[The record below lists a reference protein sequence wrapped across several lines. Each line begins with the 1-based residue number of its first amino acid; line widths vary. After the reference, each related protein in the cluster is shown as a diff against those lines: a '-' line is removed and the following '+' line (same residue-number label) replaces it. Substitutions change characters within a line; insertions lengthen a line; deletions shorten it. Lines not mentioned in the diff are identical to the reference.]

1 MSFNSSFGGG
11 NFDADE
17 ARYNRQN
24 RINQPEFPPTQ
35 SSDDSIFNPSP
46 INSQTGGDMGNNDI
60 FSTGTGGGTGN
71 GAFDIFNT
79 NPVGDPSMMTQ
90 QGLQQQSGNGQDI
103 EDKFFKAVGEGAKET
118 ANFFKDFGKSFQGLP
133 FSYWQH
139 YGRIVMIVGIVFFFI
154 GIVGRIAGW
163 KSGLQ
168 CAIGGCLAGAIGVF
182 TFLAMTE
189 KVKNSDD
196 SNEPVFD
203 GESQI
208 QDTMNAMPDDFGF
221 EGEQESWGSD
231 SGDGWGDTGDDWEND
246 SDWSDTD
253 DYGDDYGDD
262 DGDWDFDSVN
272 QGADE
277 GMNAD
282 EAFNS
287 IQDVPMG
294 MYTRQYLYDNF
305 CKVLPTITPG
315 FSHMVDIDED
325 DDEFLYWG
333 DKLRE
338 AAQVAGC
345 KEDYLPELSRLQK
358 NLFTI
363 ILTCDRPNG
372 FSGEKV
378 SAELA
383 NIYAYK
389 DDGSLDD
396 KVYATFVNVGMSCII
411 TIFSGNTEMITVKDT
426 YSEVRD
432 FILDSKNYIPVVL
445 GVDQLGK
452 VICCDFKKIE
462 SCIIAGMPR
471 SGKSWTVQS
480 VITQM
485 CAFVPPSELIFYI
498 IDPKAETSDFRSF
511 KLPHVKKFAC
521 RYTQETGG
529 IVNPDKE
536 EILATLDYIVNKEAP
551 RRKKMIGSA
560 DCVNIWDYRK
570 KYPDVKLP
578 LLYVIIDEAV
588 TLAEDM
594 GKEEKRVYQGYVTQI
609 ITQFPNLGIRA
620 FLIPHVVKN
629 DIIKKTATDSMKCRI
644 SVNGSPDHIESSTGT
659 KQKDFKFKLSHVG
672 DMAVYM
678 PEIQRQTMFV
688 HSAILSDSNEKNN
701 DIFDYLRRCWAKFE
715 PDEVADSVAAKAD
728 IEKENKALLDDFD
741 KKFNDDDDLLDMF

>member
-1 MSFNSSFGGG
+1 MSFNDTFG

-24 RINQPEFPPTQ
+24 RINQPEVPPTQ
-35 SSDDSIFNPSP
+35 TDDSIFNPSP
-46 INSQTGGDMGNNDI
+46 INSQLGGDNAG
-60 FSTGTGGGTGN
+60 GN
-71 GAFDIFNT
+71 GDIFNSG
-79 NPVGDPSMMTQ
+79 VGGNGSFGAFGGSPQ
-90 QGLQQQSGNGQDI
+90 QGQDIFGAGGQLQPQQQQGDDI
-103 EDKFFKAVGEGAKET
+103 EDKFYKAVGVGAKGT

-133 FSYWQH
+133 LSYWQK
-139 YGRIVMIVGIVFFFI
+139 YGKNVMWVGIACFFVGIVGKF
-154 GIVGRIAGW
+154 VGW
-163 KSGLQ
+163 QSGLQ
-168 CAIGGCLAGAIGVF
+168 CAVGGCLAGAIGVF
-182 TFLAMTE
+182 TFMMMTE
-189 KVKNSDD
+189 KIKNGDD
-196 SNEPVFD
+196 EGEIGFD
-203 GESQI
+203 GEDQI
-208 QDTMNAMPDDFGF
+208 QDTMNAMPDDMGWDATPDQ
-221 EGEQESWGSD
+221 GWGSSD
-231 SGDGWGDTGDDWEND
+231 DFGDTSGDDDFGDDFGDDYE
-246 SDWSDTD
+246 D
-253 DYGDDYGDD
+253 DYGDNEDD
-262 DGDWDFDSVN
+262 DWDFSSTVS
-272 QGADE
+272 QGASE
-277 GMNAD
+277 GMSAD

-287 IQDVPMG
+287 TQEVPIG

-315 FSHMVDIDED
+315 FSHMQEIDED
-325 DDEFLYWG
+325 SDDFLYWG

-345 KEDYLPELSRLQK
+345 KEDYLPELQRLQK

-363 ILTCDRPNG
+363 ILTCDRPQG
-372 FSGEKV
+372 FKAEQV
-378 SAELA
+378 SEELA

-389 DDGSLDD
+389 DDGTLDD
-396 KVYATFVNVGMSCII
+396 KVYATYVNVGLSCII
-411 TIFSGNTEMITVKDT
+411 TIFNGNTEMITVKDT
-426 YSEVRD
+426 YSEVKD
-432 FILDSKNYIPVVL
+432 FILDSKNYLPVVL

-452 VICCDFKKIE
+452 VICCDFKKVE

-485 CAFVPPSELIFYI
+485 CAFVSPSELIFYI
-498 IDPKAETSDFRSF
+498 IDPKADTSDFRSF
-511 KLPHVKKFAC
+511 KLPHVKRFAC

-529 IVNPDKE
+529 VVNPDKE

-594 GKEEKRVYQGYVTQI
+594 GKDEKRIYQGYVTQI

-659 KQKDFKFKLSHVG
+659 KPKDFKFKLSHVG

-678 PEIQRQTMFV
+678 PEVQRQTMFV

-701 DIFDYLRRCWAKFE
+701 DIFDYLRRVWGKLE
-715 PDEVADSVAAKAD
+715 PDEIADSVAAKAD
-728 IEKENKALLDDFD
+728 VEKENKELLDDFS
-741 KKFNDDDDLLDMF
+741 KKFNDDELIDMF